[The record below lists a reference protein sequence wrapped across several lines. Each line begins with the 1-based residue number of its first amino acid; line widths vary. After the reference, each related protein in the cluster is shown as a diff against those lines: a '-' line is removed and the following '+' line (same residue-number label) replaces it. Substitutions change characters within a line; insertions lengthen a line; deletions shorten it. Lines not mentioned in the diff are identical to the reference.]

1 MPLTQELL
9 YLSRAD
15 VEKVGL
21 PMLEII
27 AAMETVFREKG
38 EGRTE
43 MPPKIGIHPAAGAYL
58 NAMPARVASVG
69 AVGIKWVSIFAENR
83 RRGLPAISGLVIL
96 NDPENGLPL
105 AVMDCIW
112 LTAKRTCAA
121 SAVAAKYL
129 ARHDA
134 ENLAIIGCGVQ
145 GRSHLE
151 AMLVQFPRL
160 RRFLAYDRTPAH
172 LARYAAEMQAAFGV
186 KVVAAPDT
194 ESAVR
199 ESDIIV
205 TAAGTLKKPT
215 PVILAEWIKPGAFC
229 MPVDYDCLFTPE
241 AIRAM
246 DLFYTDDV
254 TQMEFYRTMGY
265 FRTSPTVHGDL
276 GEVVTGKKPGRTR
289 PDQRTMAMHL
299 GIAVED
305 VVTGQG
311 IYRKAVAEGIG
322 TRLPL

>member
-1 MPLTQELL
+1 MTGDLL

-15 VEKVGL
+15 VEKVRL
-21 PMLEII
+21 PMAQMI
-27 AAMETVFREKG
+27 AAMEDVFRAKG

-43 MPPKIGIHPAAGAYL
+43 MPPKIGIHPKPEAYL
-58 NAMPARVASVG
+58 NAMPASVAAPRS
-69 AVGIKWVSIFAENR
+69 VGIKWVSIFAENQR
-83 RRGLPAISGLVIL
+83 HGLPAVGGLVIL

-105 AVMDCIW
+105 AVMDGRWI
-112 LTAKRTCAA
+112 TAKRTGAA

-129 ARHDA
+129 ARPDA
-134 ENLAIIGCGVQ
+134 QSLAIVGCGVQ

-151 AMLVQFPRL
+151 AMLVQFPGL
-160 RRFLAYDRTPAH
+160 RRVLAYDRTPTN
-172 LARYAAEMQAAFGV
+172 LARYAVEMHAAFDV
-186 KVVAAPDT
+186 DVVAAAST

-199 ESDIIV
+199 GADIIV

-215 PVILAEWIKPGAFC
+215 PVISAEWIKAGAFC
-229 MPVDYDCLFTPE
+229 MPVDYDCLFTSD

-254 TQMEFYRTMGY
+254 AQMESYRTLGY
-265 FRTSPTVHGDL
+265 FGTTPKVQGDL
-276 GEVVTGKKPGRTR
+276 GEVVTGRKPGRTH

-299 GIAVED
+299 GLAIED
-305 VVTGQG
+305 VATATR
-311 IYRKAVAEGIG
+311 IYERAVARGIG

>member
-1 MPLTQELL
+1 MSQELL
-9 YLSRAD
+9 YLSRTD
-15 VEKVGL
+15 VEKVAL
-21 PMLEII
+21 PMAEMIV
-27 AAMETVFREKG
+27 AMEAVFRDKG

-43 MPPKIGIHPAAGAYL
+43 MPPKFGIHPAPEAYL
-58 NAMPARVASVG
+58 NAMPARVASAG
-69 AVGIKWVSIFAENR
+69 AVGIKWVSIFAENLG
-83 RRGLPAISGLVIL
+83 RGLPAISGLVIL

-112 LTAKRTCAA
+112 LTAKRTAAA

-129 ARHDA
+129 ARKDA
-134 ENLAIIGCGVQ
+134 ESLAIIGCGAQ

-151 AMLVQFPRL
+151 AMLVQFPGL
-160 RRFLAYDRTPAH
+160 RRVLAYDRVSAT
-172 LARYAAEMQAAFGV
+172 LACYAAEMHAAFGV
-186 KVVAAPDT
+186 EVVAAPDT

-199 ESDIIV
+199 EADIIV

-215 PVILAEWIKPGAFC
+215 PVIQAEWIKPSAFC
-229 MPVDYDCLFTPE
+229 MPVDYDCLFTSE
-241 AIRAM
+241 AIQAM

-254 TQMEFYRTMGY
+254 AQMEYYRTIGY
-265 FRTSPTVHGDL
+265 FRTTPAVHGDL

-289 PDQRTMAMHL
+289 PDQQTMAMHL
-299 GIAVED
+299 GIAIED
-305 VVTGQG
+305 VVTAQR

>member
-1 MPLTQELL
+1 MTQKLL

-15 VEKVGL
+15 VEKADL
-21 PMLEII
+21 PMAEII
-27 AAMETVFREKG
+27 EAMEAVFREKG

-43 MPPKIGIHPAAGAYL
+43 MPPKIGIHPAPEAYL
-58 NAMPARVASVG
+58 NAMPARVASAG

-83 RRGLPAISGLVIL
+83 KHGLPAISGLVIL

-112 LTAKRTCAA
+112 LTAKRTGAA

-129 ARHDA
+129 ARRDA
-134 ENLAIIGCGVQ
+134 QSLAIIGCGVQ

-151 AMLVQFPRL
+151 AMLVQFPGL
-160 RRFLAYDRTPAH
+160 RRVLAYDRTPAN

-186 KVVAAPDT
+186 EVVAVSDA

-199 ESDIIV
+199 EGDIIV
-205 TAAGTLKKPT
+205 TAAGTLKRPT
-215 PVILAEWIKPGAFC
+215 PVILAEWVKAGAFC
-229 MPVDYDCLFTPE
+229 MPVDYDCLFTPQ
-241 AIRAM
+241 AIHAM

-254 TQMEFYRTMGY
+254 TQMEFYRSTGY
-265 FRTSPTVHGDL
+265 FRTTPRVHGDL

-299 GIAVED
+299 GIAIED
-305 VVTGQG
+305 VAAGRR
-311 IYRKAVAEGIG
+311 IYQKAVAEGIG